1 MKKTVLLLLLLMATI
16 AIEAGTRPKVA
27 LVLGGGGAKGAAEIG
42 VLKYIEKSQIPIDY
56 IVGTSIG
63 SIIGGLYSTGY
74 RSAQLDSLFRSQDWL
89 SLLTGRDISESRTI
103 FSHDSTGT
111 HVLGF
116 PVGRRK
122 NKKRKWGMMYGD
134 SITSKFK
141 TLTKIHD
148 SIDFNDLQTPFKC
161 IAVDMT
167 TFKEVVL
174 DKGDLPL
181 CMRASMSIPFLY
193 KPVEIDS
200 MQLVDGGL
208 LNNLPV
214 DVARK
219 MGADYVIAI
228 DLTQNQHEE
237 KETDFHYTDSNI
249 GKIISWSLSRPD
261 LKKYHQNV
269 KDADI
274 YIHPDLKGCKPSDFK
289 PKKIEYMIK
298 QGEYAGRKAMA
309 DLKKLK
315 TKIQKKQK

>member
-1 MKKTVLLLLLLMATI
+1 
-16 AIEAGTRPKVA
+16 
-27 LVLGGGGAKGAAEIG
+27 
-42 VLKYIEKSQIPIDY
+42 
-56 IVGTSIG
+56 
-63 SIIGGLYSTGY
+63 
-74 RSAQLDSLFRSQDWL
+74 
-89 SLLTGRDISESRTI
+89 
-103 FSHDSTGT
+103 
-111 HVLGF
+111 
-116 PVGRRK
+116 
-122 NKKRKWGMMYGD
+122 
-134 SITSKFK
+134 
-141 TLTKIHD
+141 LTKIHD

-249 GKIISWSLSRPD
+249 GKLISWSLSRPD